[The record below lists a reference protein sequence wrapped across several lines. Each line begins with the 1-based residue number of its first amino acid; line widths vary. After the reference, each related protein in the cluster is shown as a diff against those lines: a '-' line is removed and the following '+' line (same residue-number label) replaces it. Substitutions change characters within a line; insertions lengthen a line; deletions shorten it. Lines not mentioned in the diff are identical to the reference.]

1 MSGPSDVARARFEMK
16 KTMRRI
22 VQVMLLAFV
31 ACVASASLQAGDA
44 QHLSGSWAMTI
55 TAVEPPGL
63 PPFKGLITFT
73 RDGEVIETRRLYV
86 PATPFG
92 PLLETPG
99 HGAWR
104 RSANGRFAV
113 FFQFLLQAAPNN
125 PIFANG
131 EDLGTD
137 NIRLQ
142 IEPDSAGDSFTGT
155 FVSQVKDPDGSVVFE
170 ARGTVAGTRI
180 RAEPEDEP

>member
-1 MSGPSDVARARFEMK
+1 MK
-16 KTMRRI
+16 PRTLNKTRRI
-22 VQVMLLAFV
+22 LQVVLLSV
-31 ACVASASLQAGDA
+31 CACAAAASLQAGDG
-44 QHLSGSWAMTI
+44 QHLSGSWNMTI
-55 TAVEPPGL
+55 TATEPAGL

-73 RDGEVIETRRLYV
+73 RGGEVVESRRLYV

-104 RSANGRFAV
+104 RTKDRRFAV
-113 FFQFLLQAAPNN
+113 AFRFLLQAAPNN
-125 PIFANG
+125 PIFTNG

-142 IEPDSAGDSFTGT
+142 IEPDAGGDSFTGT
-155 FVSQVKDPDGSVVFE
+155 FRSQVMDPDGNVVFE
-170 ARGTVAGTRI
+170 ARGLVAGTRI
-180 RAEPEDEP
+180 RAEPEEEP

>member
-1 MSGPSDVARARFEMK
+1 MKK
-16 KTMRRI
+16 KTMRRM
-22 VQVMLLAFV
+22 VYVLLLAV
-31 ACVASASLQAGDA
+31 LSCAAAASLQAGEA

-104 RSANGRFAV
+104 RSGPGRFAV

-125 PIFANG
+125 PIFPNG

-142 IEPDSAGDSFTGT
+142 IAPDSSGDSFTGT
-155 FVSQVKDPDGSVVFE
+155 FVSQVKDPDGNVVFE
-170 ARGTVAGTRI
+170 ARGNVAGSRI
-180 RAEPEDEP
+180 RVEPEEEP

>member
-1 MSGPSDVARARFEMK
+1 VFSRSFCSLYSPAARP
-16 KTMRRI
+16 
-22 VQVMLLAFV
+22 QP
-31 ACVASASLQAGDA
+31 LQAADG
-44 QHLSGSWAMTI
+44 QHLSGSWNMTI
-55 TAVEPPGL
+55 TATEPPGL

-73 RDGEVIETRRLYV
+73 RDGEVVESRRLYV

-99 HGAWR
+99 HGAWKR
-104 RSANGRFAV
+104 TEEGRFAV
-113 FFQFLLQAAPNN
+113 AFRFLLQAAPNN
-125 PIFANG
+125 PIFTNG

-142 IEPDSAGDSFTGT
+142 IEPENGGDSFTGT
-155 FVSQVKDPDGSVVFE
+155 FRSQVKDPGGNVVFE

-180 RAEPEDEP
+180 RAEPEE

>member
-1 MSGPSDVARARFEMK
+1 MK
-16 KTMRRI
+16 LTMRRVLDAVVLACLTAVPWAH
-22 VQVMLLAFV
+22 VQADDV
-31 ACVASASLQAGDA
+31 

-73 RDGEVIETRRLYV
+73 RDGEVFESRRLYV
-86 PATPFG
+86 PFTPFG

-104 RSANGRFAV
+104 RVDSGAFAV
-113 FFQFLLQAAPNN
+113 SFRFLLQAAPNN
-125 PIFANG
+125 PIFTNG

-142 IEPDSAGDSFTGT
+142 IEPDAAADSFTGT
-155 FVSQVKDPDGSVVFE
+155 FRSQVKDPAGNVVFE
-170 ARGTVAGTRI
+170 ARGTVAGSRI
-180 RAEPEDEP
+180 QAEAEPEP